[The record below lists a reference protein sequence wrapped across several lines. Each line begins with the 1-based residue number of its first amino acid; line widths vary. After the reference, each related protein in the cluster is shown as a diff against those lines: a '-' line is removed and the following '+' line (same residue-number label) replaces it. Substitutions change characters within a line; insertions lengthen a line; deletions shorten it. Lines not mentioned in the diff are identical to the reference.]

1 MPPATRRQARTRQ
14 SLEAEDDPSMEIA
27 GEEMLDEPN
36 VMDRPALSTDVYP
49 DEEGMGFYEG
59 EYEGKQTH
67 CSSLALLICANN
79 HQNKKKNLTCSRHQ
93 V

>member
-14 SLEAEDDPSMEIA
+14 SLEAEDDPSMEMA
-27 GEEMLDEPN
+27 GEEMLDEPDI
-36 VMDRPALSTDVYP
+36 MDRPALSTDVYP

-67 CSSLALLICANN
+67 CSPIALLFCANN
-79 HQNKKKNLTCSRHQ
+79 HQSKKKNPACSRHPA
-93 V
+93 